1 MHEVIILKCSFCAKK
16 GLFGALASIPNP
28 MKQGTCTY
36 SRKCKQG
43 TSTRVC
49 ISEYAIREYPGY
61 VKAFCGSTPPPK
73 TFQIIALFL
82 SLLLL
87 SFRSRSLPLPSSFLL
102 PLSLFLSSS
111 SLLLAPALFLYS
123 SRSRSLPLFLL
134 SEYSSRSS
142 SVPLFLKLPLC
153 SSLPLAPAL
162 FLCPLAPTLF
172 LCSSRSRSLP
182 LFLLPLTLSESRSL
196 PLDPNVSPW
205 ILTSLPGST

>member
-1 MHEVIILKCSFCAKK
+1 MADDSSEQAGACSLPFSP
-16 GLFGALASIPNP
+16 AL
-28 MKQGTCTY
+28 
-36 SRKCKQG
+36 
-43 TSTRVC
+43 V
-49 ISEYAIREYPGY
+49 
-61 VKAFCGSTPPPK
+61 
-73 TFQIIALFL
+73 L
-82 SLLLL
+82 
-87 SFRSRSLPLPSSFLL
+87 SLPLSSSPFLL

-153 SSLPLAPAL
+153 SSLPFAPAL

-172 LCSSRSRSLP
+172 LCSSSSSSLP
-182 LFLLPLTLSESRSL
+182 LFLLPLTLSDSRSL

-205 ILTSLPGST
+205 ILTSLPGSTGTSLDPAQNRCCNDLGRREDALS